1 MSIRRH
7 LIPGLVQLLVLPLGL
22 LPAPTPAGEQQP
34 FRIEIVDQ
42 STGRG
47 VPLVELRTVNEVL
60 FVSDS
65 AGRVA
70 ITDPDLLG
78 HEVFFHVFSHG
89 YEFPADGFGYR
100 GRRLS
105 CVPGGSARLE
115 LPRINLA
122 ERLYRV
128 TGGGIYRDSVLL
140 GETPPLVHPLLN
152 TQVLGQDSV
161 LQAQFRGR
169 LYWFWGDTQRP
180 GHPLGNFHVPGAT
193 TPLPGPGGLDPMR
206 GIDFDY
212 FPGPDGFAKPTA
224 TLPGSGPTWLE
235 GLTVAR
241 DSSGRERLFAAAM
254 KIKPPLEVS
263 QRRFVEWEDDA
274 REWRAGTDIPLT
286 APLYP
291 TGHPFEVRIG
301 DTDFRYF
308 ATPLGLTRVPAR
320 AESLLDLGQYEAY
333 TCLVD
338 GSSLKA
344 PQFDR
349 NSAGEPRYRWRRDT
363 PPLAALEQ
371 SKLVGQ
377 GQLRPHDGLVQLRDV
392 ESGQPVLVHGG
403 TTAWNS
409 WRRRW
414 ILVAVQWGGTSNLGE
429 VWYSEAESPLG
440 PWAWARKIVTHQR
453 YSFYNPRHH
462 PLFDDQGGRRIY
474 FEGTYTATF
483 SGNSNA
489 TPRYD
494 YNQIMYRLDLD
505 HPGLAVPV
513 AVGPRSV
520 DAPRAVTLGEL
531 RPRSWYRVDSSP
543 GETGESLPQV
553 WRTVPFFA
561 PDQPGTHLVPVVLR
575 KQADGEEKWEIKPE
589 LSDTAQPCFYVW
601 QGAANPPPKS
611 TVELWQ
617 SRNPRGQWVWELRP
631 SAETTAPPAGNQEE
645 YLGRVWPNPW
655 QSPQAA
661 QSEQIPAP

>member
-1 MSIRRH
+1 MSVRRH
-7 LIPGLVQLLVLPLGL
+7 LVRGLVLLLVL
-22 LPAPTPAGEQQP
+22 LPAFTPAAEQQP

-42 STGRG
+42 TTGRG

-78 HEVFFHVFSHG
+78 HDVFFHVFSHG
-89 YEFPADGFGYR
+89 YQFPADGFGYR
-100 GRRLS
+100 GRRLT

-128 TGGGIYRDSVLL
+128 TGGGIYRDSLLL
-140 GETPPLVHPLLN
+140 GETAPLFQPLLN

-161 LQAQFRGR
+161 LQAPYRGR

-180 GHPLGNFHVPGAT
+180 GYPLGNFHVPGAT
-193 TPLPGPGGLDPMR
+193 TPLPGPRGLDPGR

-224 TLPGSGPTWLE
+224 PLPGSGPTWLE

-241 DSSGRERLFAAAM
+241 DAAGRERLFAAAM
-254 KIKPPLEVS
+254 KIQPPLEVS

-274 REWRAGTDIPLT
+274 REWRAGTEIPLS

-291 TGHPFEVRIG
+291 TGHPFTVRTG
-301 DTDFRYF
+301 ETDFFHF

-333 TCLVD
+333 TCLVE
-338 GSSLKA
+338 GTSWTA
-344 PQFDR
+344 PQIDR
-349 NSAGEPRYRWRRDT
+349 SPAGEPRYRWRRDT
-363 PPLAALEQ
+363 PPLSALEQ
-371 SKLVGQ
+371 SRLVGQ
-377 GQLRPHDGLVQLRDV
+377 GQLRQQEGLVQLRDV
-392 ESGQPVLVHGG
+392 ESGQPVLVHAG
-403 TTAWNS
+403 TTAWNP

-429 VWYSEAESPLG
+429 VWYSEAESALG

-453 YSFYNPRHH
+453 YSFYNPRQH
-462 PLFDDQGGRRIY
+462 PVFDEMGGRRIY
-474 FEGTYTATF
+474 FEGTYAATF
-483 SGNSNA
+483 SGNSNP

-494 YNQIMYRLDLD
+494 YNQVMYRLDLD
-505 HPGLAVPV
+505 HPGLAIPV
-513 AVGPRSV
+513 AIGSRTV
-520 DAPRAVTLGEL
+520 DASQPLNPGDL
-531 RPRSWYRVDSSP
+531 RPRSWSRENSSP
-543 GETGESLPQV
+543 GEAGESLPQL
-553 WRTVPFFA
+553 WRGIPFFA
-561 PDQPGTHLVPVVLR
+561 PDQPGTNLVPVVLR
-575 KQADGEEKWEIKPE
+575 TQADGQEKWEVTPAIPE
-589 LSDTAQPCFYVW
+589 RVEPCFYVW
-601 QGAANPPPKS
+601 REAVNPPPKS

-617 SRNPRGQWVWELRP
+617 SRDPQGRWTWEVR
-631 SAETTAPPAGNQEE
+631 SSSETTAPADGTRGE

-655 QSPQAA
+655 RSLQAA